1 MESSS
6 LSLRTPSS
14 PGFVDRVSDARI
26 SRSGAVSETQPQA
39 GFWRFATHRPALWLI
54 PAAIVWSVTAAYVAV
69 RPTEW
74 EAVQAVSVRPQEAS
88 SQGDARWLD
97 GDQRKSLQETL
108 LELFRSRAVLEA
120 ALREVDHPAGAPAA
134 DGTKEVVDPRHID
147 RLRRV
152 IKVTPPQ
159 GADLGSS
166 DILCLHVRD
175 ADKTRAVRLAET
187 LCRQADLKWRSLRRE
202 KASAAAAEWEQAV
215 RTAESEL
222 GRINDRLAAMEK
234 DLGPRL
240 PELRAWAAG
249 PSGDTPLTKRLSEL
263 NAELRATEIALADT
277 EGLLRDVQ
285 AAVTDSSRLLD
296 AANALIKR
304 EPSIEQWKTA
314 WVEAQVRLAD
324 VRGRMTDRHPEV
336 VAAAAAEREI
346 HGRLVEEL
354 SAFVS
359 ILEGERDD
367 LRKKCDVLQSRIGA
381 VNDEIRELAA
391 KRVEYANLTS
401 EREQRLAVLQ
411 NARQRKDDARLAA
424 DAVTSTQLLIPIEGA
439 ETGLDP
445 VGPGRATI
453 LAAGFVAGIL
463 FGFGVLAWC
472 LPPSLAPD
480 AATRAESPIAH
491 ANPPVLPPAP
501 ERRFAEVPLHEASLV
516 PDDEGA
522 SPKNA
527 PSETPVL
534 AESPSGNASPAARRA
549 ILSIWS
555 ASEGPLPAAK
565 NDGAAGFSASLI
577 RAAEQS
583 TIV

>member
-6 LSLRTPSS
+6 LSLRSSSS
-14 PGFVDRVSDARI
+14 PDCSDRAGARVS
-26 SRSGAVSETQPQA
+26 RSWTACEAQPRA
-39 GFWRFATHRPALWLI
+39 GFWRSASRRPALWLV
-54 PAAIVWSVTAAYVAV
+54 PAAVVWSVTAAYVV
-69 RPTEW
+69 IRPTEW

-88 SQGDARWLD
+88 APGDARWLD

-120 ALREVDHPAGAPAA
+120 ALREVDRLAETPTA
-134 DGTKEVVDPRHID
+134 DGTKEVVDPRRID

-175 ADKTRAVRLAET
+175 ADKTRAVKLAET

-202 KASAAAAEWEQAV
+202 KAVAAAAEWEQAV
-215 RTAESEL
+215 RSAELEL
-222 GRINDRLAAMEK
+222 RRVNERLAAMEK

-240 PELRAWAAG
+240 PELRAWATG
-249 PSGDTPLTKRLSEL
+249 PGGDTPLVKRLSEL
-263 NAELRATEIALADT
+263 ITELRATEVELADT
-277 EGLLRDVQ
+277 EGLLRDVR

-324 VRGRMTDRHPEV
+324 ARGRMTDRHPEV

-346 HGRLVEEL
+346 HDRLVEEL

-367 LRKKCDVLQSRIGA
+367 LREKCGVLQARITA
-381 VNDEIRELAA
+381 TNEEIRELAS
-391 KRVEYANLTS
+391 KRVEYANLSS

-411 NARQRKDDARLAA
+411 NARQREDDARLAA
-424 DAVTSTQLLIPIEGA
+424 DAVTSTQLLIPIEDA

-453 LAAGFVAGIL
+453 LAAGLVAGIL

-472 LPPSLAPD
+472 LPTCDAPH
-480 AATRAESPIAH
+480 AVIGEESSIARGS
-491 ANPPVLPPAP
+491 PGMPRVT
-501 ERRFAEVPLHEASLV
+501 ERRFTETPVDEPGPVA
-516 PDDEGA
+516 DDA
-522 SPKNA
+522 APSSKKA
-527 PSETPVL
+527 PSESPVRV
-534 AESPSGNASPAARRA
+534 ESPTGIATAAGRREM
-549 ILSIWS
+549 LSIWT
-555 ASEGPLPAAK
+555 ASEGPLPDAK
-565 NDGAAGFSASLI
+565 SEAVTGFSAALI
-577 RAAEQS
+577 RAAAEQS
-583 TIV
+583 AIP